1 MTRFYSSTTGGF
13 YNSNRHTTIPLDAV
27 AVSDEVW
34 AQLLD
39 DESNGKLIQDDGTGH
54 PEAVEPPP
62 PTNQEKI
69 DLANLKILQ
78 ILKTTAW
85 TQASD
90 ETNINQLAWATYRQ
104 EVRDVILQ
112 AGFPDGIVWPTEP
125 S

>member
-1 MTRFYSSTTGGF
+1 MPKFYSASTNGF
-13 YNSNRHTTIPLDAV
+13 YDSEINAGSIPNDAKQISYEQWAFLLSEQSNNKIIQAN
-27 AVSDEVW
+27 A
-34 AQLLD
+34 
-39 DESNGKLIQDDGTGH
+39 NGF
-54 PEAVEPPP
+54 PEAVEIVI
-62 PTNQEKI
+62 TNQEKI

-112 AGFPDGIVWPTEP
+112 PGYPDNIVWPVAP
-125 S
+125 

>member
-1 MTRFYSSTTGGF
+1 MQ
-13 YNSNRHTTIPLDAV
+13 D
-27 AVSDEVW
+27 
-34 AQLLD
+34 
-39 DESNGKLIQDDGTGH
+39 GKIIKDDGTGK
-54 PEAVEPPP
+54 PEAVEIVI
-62 PTNQEKI
+62 TNQEKI

-112 AGFPDGIVWPTEP
+112 PGYPDNIVWPVAP
-125 S
+125 

>member
-1 MTRFYSSTTGGF
+1 MHFWSASTGGF
-13 YNSNRHTTIPLDAV
+13 YLTGINDTMPNDVVEISSSLHD
-27 AVSDEVW
+27 S
-34 AQLLD
+34 LLAD
-39 DESNGKLIQDDGTGH
+39 QSIGKIIQDDGTGH

-112 AGFPDGIVWPTEP
+112 PGYPDNIVWPVAP
-125 S
+125 